1 MKLDP
6 NEQRV
11 RERMAPGV
19 LSREGFLGSDVRRVS
34 EIIDAD
40 RAEAMRAGT
49 TLEALGERLAEILRA
64 AVAALGTPA
73 GVGPG
78 LVAVNHEGMG
88 RIPCP
93 FGTCGTFPKGEVELT
108 SASIGEKAVLTALSV
123 HLIAEHGFCGGRG
136 SPYRIEPAALV
147 RLLAAPGDSSEHA

>member
-1 MKLDP
+1 MKRT
-6 NEQRV
+6 EQELMIL
-11 RERMAPGV
+11 ERMAPGA
-19 LSREGFLGSDVRRVS
+19 LCAEGFLGSDHRELP
-34 EIIDAD
+34 EIIAADAAAVEAAGLTNE
-40 RAEAMRAGT
+40 RIAAE
-49 TLEALGERLAEILRA
+49 LKKLFDA
-64 AVAALGTPA
+64 AVAELGRRLEVSANLT
-73 GVGPG
+73 
-78 LVAVNHEGMG
+78 AVWHEGMG